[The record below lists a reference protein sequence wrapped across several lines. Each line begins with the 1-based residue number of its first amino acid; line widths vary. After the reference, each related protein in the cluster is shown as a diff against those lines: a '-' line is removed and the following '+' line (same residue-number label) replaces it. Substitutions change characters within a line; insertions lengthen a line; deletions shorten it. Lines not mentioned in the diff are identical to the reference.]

1 MAVCV
6 LLLLSGCV
14 ISPRRPDPGAGGGG
28 GTHTPTPT
36 PTPVPT
42 PTPTPTP
49 APTGKLYVSNDTA
62 NAILRFDNA
71 FTANGAAAPAAVVT
85 GASTKLSTPQYVFL
99 DAAADQLY
107 VANAGV
113 SSSILVFSNAST
125 MSGNVAPSR
134 EITATLLGGPSDV
147 ALDKTRD
154 LLYVVDG
161 TNILGF
167 ANGTT
172 ATGFLT
178 PTQLIAL
185 TFPPQAI
192 FVDATNNRMYIAD
205 PVGNK
210 IVVLDAV
217 STLNGGVIASR
228 TISGAGTQLAAPSGV
243 LVDSGGRL
251 VVTNSGA
258 TATITIYSNAA
269 TANGN
274 VAPVAIISGANTTL
288 SGPNQIVVDA
298 APGGGELYVA
308 DPTAGSV
315 DIFAN
320 LAAANG
326 NIAPTRRLTGT
337 GVTQGAAAPTARG
350 VALDITR

>member
-1 MAVCV
+1 MAVCIV
-6 LLLLSGCV
+6 LLLSGCV
-14 ISPRRPDPGAGGGG
+14 ISPRRPDPGAGSGG
-28 GTHTPTPT
+28 GTPTPTPT
-36 PTPVPT
+36 PTPV

-71 FTANGAAAPAAVVT
+71 FTANGAASPAAPVT
-85 GASTKLSTPQYVFL
+85 GASTKLNSPQYVFL
-99 DAAADQLY
+99 DAATDQLY
-107 VANAGV
+107 VANSGT
-113 SSSILVFSNAST
+113 SSILVFSNAST

-134 EITATLLGGPSDV
+134 EITAVKLGGPSDV

-161 TNILGF
+161 ADILSF
-167 ANGTT
+167 ANATT
-172 ATGFLT
+172 ANGLLT
-178 PTQLIAL
+178 PTQDLAL
-185 TFPPQAI
+185 TFAPQAI
-192 FVDATNNRMYIAD
+192 FVDAANNRMYVAD
-205 PVGNK
+205 PAGNQ
-210 IVVLDAV
+210 IVVFDAV
-217 STLNGGVIASR
+217 STLNGGVVASR

-251 VVTNSGA
+251 VVTNSGT

-274 VAPVAIISGANTTL
+274 LAPVAVISGASTTL
-288 SGPNQIVVDA
+288 SGPNQIVADA
-298 APGGGELYVA
+298 APSGGELYVA

-337 GVTQGAAAPTARG
+337 GVTQGSAAPTARG